1 MGYRSE
7 VQFVIQK
14 KRNWAWR
21 QDLDTS
27 PEECEEKTQKEDEAW
42 CLYLAEL
49 ATKPET
55 AVAWKTITN
64 ENYSEWEYKG
74 GLDRENCCIWIYF
87 SSVKWYDGDETADS
101 FKAMFDLIE
110 HYNAINK
117 QQEVIDAVYIRIGD
131 ERDDTDYEYLGDGY
145 DLAEPVTYI
154 EDRGESRFNHKLY
167 EEK

>member
-7 VQFVIQK
+7 VQFIIQK
-14 KRNWAWR
+14 ERNWAWR

-55 AVAWKTITN
+55 AVAWKTITGDD
-64 ENYSEWEYKG
+64 YSGWEYKG

-87 SSVKWYDGDETADS
+87 SDIKWYDGDETADS

-117 QQEVIDAVYIRIGD
+117 QQEVIDAVYIRIG
-131 ERDDTDYEYLGDGY
+131 EENDDIEFEYLGDGY
-145 DLAEPVTYI
+145 ELAQPTTYI
-154 EDRGESRFNHKLY
+154 EDRDGCRFNHKLY